1 MIGLVILIV
10 ALIGIYWALS
20 SVFGIFTTVLGL
32 IIPVMIWML
41 IGFLVGKM
49 MRGKGYGPLG
59 DAALGLAGGIV
70 GSLLLGWLPIGGL
83 FGAIITGIL
92 GAIIVIFAVRL
103 FHDANFAR

>member
-1 MIGLVILIV
+1 MIGLLILIV
-10 ALIGIYWALS
+10 ALIGIYWAVT
-20 SVFGIFTTVLGL
+20 SVLGIFTTVLGL
-32 IIPVMIWML
+32 IVPVLIWML

-70 GSLLLGWLPIGGL
+70 GSILLGWLPVGGL
-83 FGAIITGIL
+83 FGAIVTGIL
-92 GAIIVIFAVRL
+92 GAVIVIFAVRL